1 MSAHKF
7 TGSNSHQA
15 LQAVKRELGADA
27 IILSN
32 RAIEGGIEITA
43 ISAAMLHLAQ
53 AGDAPAREPGSAPA
67 ARGDTKPPSRAE
79 SKPAGRQEAVDG
91 VMSEIGALR
100 KVLEDHLGGLVWGD
114 LQRREPVQARLLRD
128 LLRAGFGSGLARFI
142 TENLPAG
149 ADAESGRRSIQATLA
164 HNLRC
169 AQEDA
174 IVNRGGVYAL
184 LGPTGVGKTT
194 TTAKLAARCVV
205 RHGAERLALLTT
217 DTYRIGAHEHLR
229 IFGRILG
236 VPVHAVSDAEDL
248 HAMLADLAG
257 KHTVLIDT
265 VGMSQRD
272 KMVTEQVSML
282 CGAGR
287 PVNRLL
293 LLGACSGA
301 DVLEETV
308 KAYRGKDG
316 LAGVIL
322 TKIDEAVGLG
332 GALDVI
338 IRHRL
343 ELQYVSN
350 GQRVPEDLHAPNG
363 DYLLH
368 RALHQAT
375 EDPAFTLR
383 DEDVPALLGGNRA
396 GRGGFAGLVRA

>member
-1 MSAHKF
+1 MNAHKF
-7 TGSNSHQA
+7 TGSNSRQA
-15 LQAVKRELGADA
+15 LHAVKRELGADA

-43 ISAAMLHLAQ
+43 IPAAMLGLAEG
-53 AGDAPAREPGSAPA
+53 GDARAREVRSAPPVRA
-67 ARGDTKPPSRAE
+67 ETKPAD
-79 SKPAGRQEAVDG
+79 RQDAVNG
-91 VMSEIGALR
+91 VVSEIGALR

-114 LQRREPVQARLLRD
+114 LKRREPVQARLLRD
-128 LLRAGFGSGLARFI
+128 LLRAGFGPGLARFV
-142 TENLPAG
+142 TENLPVG
-149 ADAESGRRSIQATLA
+149 TDAEKGLGWIQATLA
-164 HNLRC
+164 RNLRC
-169 AQEDA
+169 AQEDD

-217 DTYRIGAHEHLR
+217 DNYRIGAHEHLR

-236 VPVHAVSDAEDL
+236 VPVNAVSDAEDL
-248 HAMLADLAG
+248 RAILADLSG

-272 KMVTEQVSML
+272 KMVTEQVGML
-282 CGAGR
+282 CGSGR

-322 TKIDEAVGLG
+322 TKTDEAVGLG

-343 ELQYVSN
+343 EVQYVSN
-350 GQRVPEDLHAPNG
+350 GQRVPEDLHAPNRE
-363 DYLLH
+363 YLVH
-368 RALHQAT
+368 RALHQVS
-375 EDPAFTLR
+375 EDPAFSLT

-396 GRGGFAGLVRA
+396 ARGGLAGLMRA